1 MPAVIG
7 LDIGHT
13 SYRAAEV
20 AYKKVAGVKKPVL
33 TKALIC
39 EACPDKD
46 SKKSVEN
53 LKEFIKSANFDTKN
67 VVLSLPES
75 SVFTTILS
83 LPFKTDKEIKGYLDI
98 QGSKIFPRPVS
109 ELVYSFQNL
118 GSSEQNKE
126 ETEVNVVACG
136 KEYVEKLIETARAA
150 GLKAVS
156 VESDSFSIVRAL
168 TDGKT
173 AVKGQN
179 PRSNEAVLVV
189 NVGSVGTDMMVIR
202 KSNVRFSRNVSL
214 GGDSFNR
221 AIAQGLSIT
230 EIQADEYRKSYG
242 LDAQLLDGKVRRA
255 LLPLA
260 ETLINEIKRTMNF
273 YLTRN
278 TFCTFSRILYSGGA
292 VTMPGLLSYSAED
305 LNIEVELANPFVSLE
320 FSSKIAS
327 QKEKLINLGPLYTV
341 AVGLALKEIV

>member
-13 SYRAAEV
+13 SYRAVEV
-20 AYKKVAGVKKPVL
+20 DYKKVAGAKKPIL

-39 EACPDKD
+39 ESCPNKD
-46 SKKSVEN
+46 PKESTEN
-53 LKEFIKSANFDTKN
+53 LKEFVGSAGFSTKN

-98 QGSKIFPRPVS
+98 QGGKIFPRPLA
-109 ELVYSFQNL
+109 ELVYSFENL
-118 GSSEQNKE
+118 GPNEQNKE

-136 KEYVEKLIETARAA
+136 KEYVEKLIETARTV

-168 TDGKT
+168 
-173 AVKGQN
+173 VRGQYLQ
-179 PRSNEAVLVV
+179 PNEAILVV
-189 NVGSVGTDMMVIR
+189 NVGSMGTDMMVIR
-202 KSNVRFSRNVSL
+202 KGNVRFSRNVSL
-214 GGDSFNR
+214 GGDFFNK
-221 AIAQGLSIT
+221 AIAQGLDIT
-230 EIQADEYRKSYG
+230 EEQAEEYRKSYG
-242 LDAQLLDGKVRRA
+242 LDAELLDGKVRQVV
-255 LLPLA
+255 LPVA

-273 YLTRN
+273 YTTRN
-278 TFCTFSRILYSGGA
+278 NYCTFNRVLYSGGA
-292 VTMPGLLSYSAED
+292 ATMPGLLGYSAEN
-305 LNIEVELANPFVSLE
+305 LNIEVELANPFANLE
-320 FSSKIAS
+320 FSSKLLPE
-327 QKEKLINLGPLYTV
+327 KEKLINLGPLYTV